1 MHLRY
6 RVLFV
11 GAAVAVGAGAGCSG
25 GSETP
30 SPTTIQITP
39 GPAINFPTLNTTLA
53 LSARVLDQNGDSM
66 PGQTVTWSSTND
78 LVASVNPTTGVV
90 TAQGN
95 GTAQITASL
104 GDLDGSVTA
113 TVAQVAASIIKV
125 AGDNQTAGVTTAL
138 PNVLRVRV
146 RDAGS
151 SPIANASVT
160 FAVTSGGGTIGTQPA
175 LTDAAGEATT
185 TWTLGQTAGTQAVS
199 ATVGALA
206 AVSFLATG
214 TAGPASAI
222 TIQAG
227 DGQTGT
233 VNVDVATDPAVR
245 VTDQFNNPLANRSVT
260 FTVTGGGGTRSPT
273 NGVVFTNAAGI
284 ATLTRWTLGGTPG
297 ANTLSATVTGTALT
311 VNFSATGELAGAPVS
326 MAKVVGDNQF
336 AKLGH
341 RTNIRPAVRLT
352 DAEGDPVAGVD
363 VTFAVTS
370 GGGSGTNL
378 TVVTNA
384 NGIAQVGSWTVG
396 GGGGT
401 NTMTATAT
409 PGGIANNPS
418 TFTATGQSGQLNIEI
433 RNFGPAFSAAVQSAF
448 DSSEA
453 AWENILYGDL
463 TPIPVN
469 TTNACA
475 EGQTINE
482 TVDDVIILVR
492 IAPIDGPGTI
502 LGRAGPC
509 SVRINT
515 ATPHGSPIYGL
526 MEFDADDM
534 ADMSTLG
541 ILDRVIL
548 HEMGHVLGFNDFSWS
563 VGTTVCIADVTTA
576 LGQNRDTRFT
586 CPITVAMFDSIGG
599 TSYTGGLKVPLENCV
614 NTGPNQCDPQNNA
627 NGHWRELVFDSEL
640 MTPYIDDAQTTLLS
654 LVSITTFEDM
664 GYRASYQG
672 AEPYSRVFGG
682 PPAVRASSGRRINI
696 GNDRLRVPVELRD
709 ESGRVV
715 QVVLPR

>member
-6 RVLFV
+6 RVLVV
-11 GAAVAVGAGAGCSG
+11 GAAVAVGVGAGCSG

-39 GPAINFPTLNTTLA
+39 GPAISFASLNATQA

-66 PGQTVTWSSTND
+66 PGQTVTWSSTNA
-78 LVASVNPTTGVV
+78 LVASVNPTTGIV
-90 TAQGN
+90 TAVGN

-104 GDLDGSVTA
+104 GDIDGSVTA
-113 TVAQVAASIIKV
+113 TVAQVATSIIKV
-125 AGDNQTAGVTTAL
+125 AGDNQTASVAAAL
-138 PNVLRVRV
+138 PNVLRVRI
-146 RDAGS
+146 RDAGTN
-151 SPIANASVT
+151 PIANASVT
-160 FAVTSGGGTIGTQPA
+160 FAVTSGGGSVGTQPA
-175 LTDAAGEATT
+175 MTDAAGEATT
-185 TWTLGQTAGTQAVS
+185 TWTLGQSAGNQAVS

-206 AVSFLATG
+206 SVSFLANA

-245 VTDQFNNPLANRSVT
+245 VADQFNNPLANRSVT
-260 FTVTGGGGTRSPT
+260 FTVTGGGGTSTPS

-284 ATLTRWTLGGTPG
+284 ATLTRWTLGGSPG
-297 ANTLSATVTGTALT
+297 ANTLSATVTGTALS
-311 VNFSATGELAGAPVS
+311 VNFSAIGELAGAPVNIT
-326 MAKVVGDNQF
+326 AFVGDNQI

-341 RTNIRPAVRLT
+341 RTNIRPAVRVT

-363 VTFAVTS
+363 VTFAVAS
-370 GGGSGTNL
+370 GGGSATSL
-378 TVVTNA
+378 STVTNA

-396 GGGGT
+396 GAAGP

-409 PGGIANNPS
+409 PGGIANNPL
-418 TFTATGQSGQLNIEI
+418 TFTATGQAGQLNIEI
-433 RNFGPAFSAAVQSAF
+433 RNFGPAFSPAVQSAF

-469 TTNACA
+469 TTNACG

-482 TVDDVIILVR
+482 TVDDVIILAR
-492 IAPIDGPGTI
+492 IAAIDGAGGI

-515 ATPHGSPIYGL
+515 ATPHGSAIYGL

-534 ADMSTLG
+534 ADMSAQG

-563 VGTTVCIADVTTA
+563 VGTTVCVADVTTA
-576 LGQNRDTRFT
+576 LGQNRDTRFI
-586 CPITVAMFDSIGG
+586 CPITVAAFDSIGG
-599 TSYTGGLKVPLENCV
+599 TTYTGGLKVPLENCV
-614 NTGPNQCDPQNNA
+614 NTLGNPCDPDNNA
-627 NGHWRELVFDSEL
+627 NSHWREIVFDSEL
-640 MTPYIDDAQTTLLS
+640 MTAYIDDTQTTLLS
-654 LVSITTFEDM
+654 LVSITAFEDM
-664 GYRASYQG
+664 GYRVSYQG
-672 AEPYSRVFGG
+672 VEPYTRVFAG
-682 PPAVRASSGRRINI
+682 PPAVRASSRRRNI
-696 GNDRLRVPVELRD
+696 GNDQLAVPVEVRD
-709 ESGRVV
+709 ASGRVV
-715 QVVLPR
+715 RVIQPR